1 MRIPGTHCRS
11 FLVNRF
17 LSSEYFLMLLLRFS
31 RLTSLTSSTATSTPP
46 VTLQVKDG
54 VAVVKFDNKAEK
66 MNSLGEAVSAETKK
80 IMREISSNPNITS
93 VVLISGKTDN
103 FIVGADINMLGKV
116 TSVSEG
122 EQVSRE
128 GQEIMNQLESSP
140 KPVVAAIMGPCLG
153 GGLEVALA
161 SHYRI
166 AVNDKKTVLGLP
178 EVMLGL
184 LPGAGGTQRL
194 TQLISPPEALQM
206 MLTGKQVK
214 PKNAKRSG
222 LVDQLIEPLGPGL
235 TSAEERTLEYLE
247 EVAIKAARDLAN
259 GTLKPNRKRPL
270 VERVMRMALNYKYPQ
285 DFVFGKAKESVMK
298 MTQGCYPAPLKIIEV
313 VRTGIEKGIAEG
325 YKAEAKGFGQLIFTN
340 ESRALIGL
348 FHGQTQ
354 CKKNR
359 FGKPSKKVEKVGVL
373 GAGLMGA
380 GIATVSINKGKHLVV
395 MKDANYEGLQRG
407 QSQIMGVLDGSV
419 KKRRM
424 TTFERDTTLS
434 RVTPTLDYDGFKD
447 CDVVIEAVVEDLAVK
462 HRVLQEIEAVTRP
475 DCIFA
480 TNTSAISIASVA
492 QPSKR
497 PENVI
502 GMHYFSPVDKMPLL
516 EVVTYDKTSKEAC
529 AKAVEVGLK
538 QGKVVITVKDSPAF
552 YTTRIL
558 AFLISEVLHLLLEG
572 EKPHDMDKMCKK
584 MGFPVGLVTLMDEVG
599 LDTGA
604 HIQSYLKPIFGNRL
618 SPHESAAHEYLVTK
632 GFKGRKSG
640 KGIYIYD
647 EKNKTKG
654 ARPMNPA
661 AEELLKKLQVTPK
674 RQ

>member
-1 MRIPGTHCRS
+1 MT
-11 FLVNRF
+11 
-17 LSSEYFLMLLLRFS
+17 Y
-31 RLTSLTSSTATSTPP
+31 
-46 VTLQVKDG
+46 QVKDG

-66 MNSLGEAVSAETKK
+66 MNSLGESVSLETRK
-80 IMREISSNPNITS
+80 IMREIQNSPNINA
-93 VVLISGKTDN
+93 VVLISGKPDN

-116 TSVSEG
+116 TSISEG

-128 GQEIMNQLESSP
+128 GQEIMNQLEASP
-140 KPVVAAIMGPCLG
+140 KPIVAAIMGPCLG

-194 TQLISPPEALQM
+194 PQLISPPEALQM

-235 TSAEERTLEYLE
+235 MTAEERTLEYLE
-247 EVAIKAARDLAN
+247 EVAIKAAKDLASGN
-259 GTLKPNRKRPL
+259 LKPNRQRPII
-270 VERVMRMALNYKYPQ
+270 ERLMRKALNYKYPQ
-285 DFVFGKAKESVMK
+285 DFVFGKAKETVMK

-313 VRTGIEKGIAEG
+313 VRTGIEKGIQEG
-325 YKAEAKGFGQLIFTN
+325 FKAEAKGFGQLIFTT
-340 ESRALIGL
+340 ESKALIGL

-359 FGKPSKKVEKVGVL
+359 FGKPSKTVEKVGVL

-380 GIATVSINKGKHLVV
+380 GIATVSIDKGKHQVV
-395 MKDANYEGLQRG
+395 MKDAVAEGLHRG
-407 QSQIMGVLDGSV
+407 QAQIMGVLDGKV
-419 KKRRM
+419 KKKRM
-424 TTFERDTTLS
+424 TSFERDTTLS
-434 RVTPTLDYDGFKD
+434 RVTPTLDYESFKD
-447 CDVVIEAVVEDLAVK
+447 CDVVIEAVVEDLNVK
-462 HRVLQEIEAVTRP
+462 HKVLAEIEAVTRP

-480 TNTSAISIASVA
+480 TNTSALSIASVA
-492 QPSKR
+492 KPSKR

-516 EVVTYDKTSKEAC
+516 EVITYDKTSKEAC
-529 AKAVEVGLK
+529 ARAVDVGLK

-618 SPHESAAHEYLVTK
+618 SPHDSAAHEHLVSK

-647 EKNKTKG
+647 DKSKSKG
-654 ARPMNPA
+654 ARPVNPVFD
-661 AEELLKKLQVTPK
+661 ELLKQLHVTPK

>member
-1 MRIPGTHCRS
+1 
-11 FLVNRF
+11 
-17 LSSEYFLMLLLRFS
+17 MLLLRFS